1 MIRSKVVTKTK
12 ADNWGKVEGLIRG
25 FGTKIQV
32 GILKGSGSVEG
43 TTIADIA
50 FWNEFGTERIPERPF
65 LRSTYAEQKKTVL
78 SKLAK
83 ALKQVLKG
91 KNLAIEFGK
100 VGQWYEDRVK
110 ETITNLS
117 DPPNAESTKRIKKSS
132 NPLIDTGRMRAT
144 VRHEVV
150 Q

>member
-1 MIRSKVVTKTK
+1 MKSKVVTKTI
-12 ADNWGKVEGLIRG
+12 ANNWNKVESLIRG
-25 FGTKIQV
+25 SGTRIQV
-32 GILKGSGSVEG
+32 GILKGSGSVDG
-43 TTIADIA
+43 ATIADIA
-50 FWNEFGTERIPERPF
+50 FWNEFGTKRIPERPF

-78 SKLAK
+78 TKMVK
-83 ALKQVLKG
+83 AMQKTLKG
-91 KNLAIEFGK
+91 GNLATEFGK